1 MNLSLNGISVKYSH
15 KTVLKSV
22 TTEFASGQ
30 IHMLLGENGAGKST
44 LTKIICGDILPTEG
58 QIFINGTE
66 TQIKSPHDGIKNG
79 IVCVHQRPLL
89 AESISIME
97 NLILGVQDFNKN
109 KAEELLKFWMPET
122 KSNTLVKNI
131 GGDQR
136 FFTSLCSA
144 LLKNPKL
151 LILDEP
157 SALLDLQQR
166 EILFLQLQSFA
177 KNGMNIIV
185 ITHNMDE
192 AKKYADTITYLKDGV
207 ITEPD
212 SSFLNQDLNAIDS
225 KKLSAENK
233 TDIENKGLIYKAE
246 KLNSRPLNKPAIFD
260 ISFEAKA
267 GEITLICGAAE
278 SGRESLEDL
287 ICGMDSSRS
296 TGTVLISDKKRNFR
310 FKIKNGNFSRRKM
323 EKSDFTFGII
333 PSNKNFRGSNPQLT
347 VLQLLTSGIRG
358 RKRELENYAEKL
370 IKKADINIKT
380 YEKASCLSGGMLQ
393 RLILERE
400 IEKNPDIMI
409 LCEPVQ
415 GLDVLSAQKL
425 CETLKKLAKQ
435 GKIILVLSSSEF
447 PKEICEKT
455 YILQDGFIA

>member
-58 QIFINGTE
+58 KIFINGTE

-157 SALLDLQQR
+157 SALLDLHQR

-192 AKKYADTITYLKDGV
+192 AKK
-207 ITEPD
+207 
-212 SSFLNQDLNAIDS
+212 
-225 KKLSAENK
+225 
-233 TDIENKGLIYKAE
+233 
-246 KLNSRPLNKPAIFD
+246 
-260 ISFEAKA
+260 
-267 GEITLICGAAE
+267 
-278 SGRESLEDL
+278 
-287 ICGMDSSRS
+287 
-296 TGTVLISDKKRNFR
+296 
-310 FKIKNGNFSRRKM
+310 
-323 EKSDFTFGII
+323 
-333 PSNKNFRGSNPQLT
+333 
-347 VLQLLTSGIRG
+347 
-358 RKRELENYAEKL
+358 
-370 IKKADINIKT
+370 
-380 YEKASCLSGGMLQ
+380 
-393 RLILERE
+393 
-400 IEKNPDIMI
+400 
-409 LCEPVQ
+409 
-415 GLDVLSAQKL
+415 
-425 CETLKKLAKQ
+425 
-435 GKIILVLSSSEF
+435 
-447 PKEICEKT
+447 
-455 YILQDGFIA
+455 

>member
-1 MNLSLNGISVKYSH
+1 
-15 KTVLKSV
+15 
-22 TTEFASGQ
+22 
-30 IHMLLGENGAGKST
+30 
-44 LTKIICGDILPTEG
+44 
-58 QIFINGTE
+58 
-66 TQIKSPHDGIKNG
+66 
-79 IVCVHQRPLL
+79 
-89 AESISIME
+89 
-97 NLILGVQDFNKN
+97 
-109 KAEELLKFWMPET
+109 
-122 KSNTLVKNI
+122 
-131 GGDQR
+131 
-136 FFTSLCSA
+136 
-144 LLKNPKL
+144 
-151 LILDEP
+151 
-157 SALLDLQQR
+157 
-166 EILFLQLQSFA
+166 
-177 KNGMNIIV
+177 
-185 ITHNMDE
+185 
-192 AKKYADTITYLKDGV
+192 
-207 ITEPD
+207 
-212 SSFLNQDLNAIDS
+212 
-225 KKLSAENK
+225 
-233 TDIENKGLIYKAE
+233 
-246 KLNSRPLNKPAIFD
+246 
-260 ISFEAKA
+260 
-267 GEITLICGAAE
+267 
-278 SGRESLEDL
+278 
-287 ICGMDSSRS
+287 
-296 TGTVLISDKKRNFR
+296 
-310 FKIKNGNFSRRKM
+310 M